1 MREYVKQTLKVV
13 MGIDLTSLNNSSS
26 NLTIDP
32 DNTADY
38 SQGSSG
44 IIADLATAQVLNP
57 IYETTEQPKILA
69 FGDSITSGEYPTEPT
84 PGAYRIQLS
93 NNFDAY
99 DLSVDFIGSQVNE
112 GTNLDDAEHE
122 GHPGW
127 TINELTAL
135 LDEGLLKNYKPD
147 IVLLMAG
154 TNDIL
159 RSSDNASKVIKDLNQ
174 LIDRLKDEFPDAQ
187 ILVSSLA
194 PLDSSIK
201 GEKRANI
208 VEEVNAW
215 LPALAAKQGQQ
226 VTYVDAGGSIEPSD
240 LVADG
245 IHPNEEG
252 YQKIG
257 NAWFDA
263 IIERDALTGV
273 DHITGTVYS
282 DRLTGNE
289 QANILL
295 GNGGA
300 DILTGGHGADSFVY
314 ENLDLEVDTI
324 TDFSADDRILI
335 SASGFDAGLI
345 PGTKLTPYDSETGV
359 FISSNNPYSLGTGAY
374 FLYDTDDG
382 RLSFD
387 RDGTGSGTAV
397 DIALLSNI
405 PETFSNEHI
414 QIIA

>member
-1 MREYVKQTLKVV
+1 
-13 MGIDLTSLNNSSS
+13 MGIDLTSLDGTCS
-26 NLTIDP
+26 NLTVDSN
-32 DNTADY
+32 NTADY
-38 SQGSSG
+38 SQSARG
-44 IIADLATAQVLNP
+44 IIADLANAWVLTP
-57 IYETTEQPKILA
+57 IYEITETPKILA

-84 PGAYRIQLS
+84 PGAYRLQLS
-93 NNFDAY
+93 NNFGSY
-99 DLSVDFIGSQVNE
+99 NLNVDFIGSQVNQ

-127 TINELTAL
+127 TINELTTL
-135 LDEGLLKNYKPD
+135 LDEGELTSYQPD

-159 RSSDNASKVIKDLNQ
+159 KSSDDASQVIDDLNHS
-174 LIDRLKDEFPDAQ
+174 IDRLQEEFPDAQ
-187 ILVSSLA
+187 ILVSSLT

-201 GEKRANI
+201 SEQLANT
-208 VEEVNAW
+208 VEEVNAL
-215 LPALAAKQGQQ
+215 LPELAAEQGQQ
-226 VTYVDAGGSIEPSD
+226 VTYVNAGGSIAPRD

-282 DRLTGNE
+282 DRLTGND

-335 SASGFDAGLI
+335 SASVFDAGLI

-397 DIALLSNI
+397 DIALLSNM